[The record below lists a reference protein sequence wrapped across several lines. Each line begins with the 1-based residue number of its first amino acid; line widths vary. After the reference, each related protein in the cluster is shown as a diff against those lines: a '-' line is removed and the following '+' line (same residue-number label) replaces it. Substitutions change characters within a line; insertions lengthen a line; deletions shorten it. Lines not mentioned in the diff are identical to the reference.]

1 MNKNLYY
8 IIAGEPSGDL
18 HGASLINEMK
28 SLNSQISFKGLGG
41 PLMQKAGLKT
51 SINFQRL
58 SVMGFWEV
66 LKDIRFFLHLK
77 KDILK
82 SISESKPKK
91 IILIDY
97 PGFNLSLAKSLKSIL
112 DVPIIYYI
120 SPQVWAWKENRVK
133 IIKDCVDQMLCIFPF
148 EENWFQQK
156 GVKAK
161 YVGHPFS
168 QLEKANKN
176 SRLEFYKKHQIDPSA
191 KILAL
196 MPGSRQIEVNRHLK
210 TMLESAKIICEK
222 NNIVPVIGLAPDI
235 SLPKIENEFIKIE
248 KENPIN
254 VLKNSHVSIL
264 SSGTISLEAGLYE
277 IPSIVIYKMNLISW
291 FIAKSLV
298 KVKYVS
304 MTNILLER
312 EIFKEYLQNEIDS
325 KSIAEQI
332 LKFINNNKNETLGY
346 LKELKK
352 IIGKKKPNIEA
363 AKIILGTIN

>member
-1 MNKNLYY
+1 MKAKNIL
-8 IIAGEPSGDL
+8 IIAGETSADIHGSDLVLTLKSMDDDL
-18 HGASLINEMK
+18 HFFGI
-28 SLNSQISFKGLGG
+28 GG
-41 PLMQKAGLKT
+41 KKLKEAGVEIIQDNNKM
-51 SINFQRL
+51 SI
-58 SVMGFWEV
+58 VGFVEV
-66 LKDIRFFLHLK
+66 LKHYFFLKKIFKNIINYCKLK
-77 KDILK
+77 KPIRA
-82 SISESKPKK
+82 
-91 IILIDY
+91 ILIYY
-97 PGFNLSLAKSLKSIL
+97 PGFNLRLAKELKKLNI
-112 DVPIIYYI
+112 PITYYI

-332 LKFINNNKNETLGY
+332 LKFINNNKNETLGC
-346 LKELKK
+346 LKELKT
-352 IIGKKKPNIEA
+352 IIGKKKPNVEA